1 MPTRLDRALALGIN
15 GNPFAALGPHD
26 TRAGRIIR
34 AFLPSA
40 TKVELLRRPGGAS
53 RRTTAAC
60 SKTLSKKRTLSVPDL
75 QAVERTEDPYAFGLL
90 LGESDL
96 FLFNEGRHCC
106 PPNAFKQDRITAH
119 PRAAWHDVQVEAL
132 LVR

>member
-1 MPTRLDRALALGIN
+1 LDRALALGIN

-75 QAVERTEDPYAFGLL
+75 QAIERTKDPYAFGLL

-96 FLFNEGRHCC
+96 FLFNEGRHFELGKCLG
-106 PPNAFKQDRITAH
+106 AQSLTVDG
-119 PRAAWHDVQVEAL
+119 VSG
-132 LVR
+132 VRFAVWAPSGL